1 MLPRLLIHIAQR
13 LRVYHERY
21 TLSLMVSIYARY
33 NPFGKVLLMVDTVL
47 LKRGTYQQRED

>member
-1 MLPRLLIHIAQR
+1 MLPRLLIHIVQR

-33 NPFGKVLLMVDTVL
+33 NPIGKQLLMVDTVL
-47 LKRGTYQQRED
+47 LKR